1 MTRLDPAAKAI
12 FFRPAL
18 CELIFASLSANHNG
32 AFALFC
38 PGIDQVAVCSG
49 STGQNRQRTSADCL
63 SFTLGNRNVS
73 NAAALLSKNS
83 RFDRVFCAC
92 RALIRSSRP
101 L

>member
-1 MTRLDPAAKAI
+1 MTRIDPAAKAI

-32 AFALFC
+32 SFALFC
-38 PGIDQVAVCSG
+38 PGNQEAVCSG

-83 RFDRVFCAC
+83 RFDRVFFAC